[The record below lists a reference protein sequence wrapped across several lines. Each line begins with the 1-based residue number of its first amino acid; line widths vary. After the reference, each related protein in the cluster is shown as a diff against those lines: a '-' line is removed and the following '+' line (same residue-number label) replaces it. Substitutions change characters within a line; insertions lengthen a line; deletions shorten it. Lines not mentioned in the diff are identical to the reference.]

1 MPSSPFG
8 HPHAFSTCYA
18 TWYIEKKSR
27 ELAGKYGFAED
38 EIEDIQQELS
48 LQLLQQWSLYDAS
61 KSMPTTFIANVI
73 DVRISEMIRD
83 QQAQKRDSRRCVPS
97 SKAGEAAEYGLL
109 DGVRGQP
116 EVSDQEQAELRSDCD
131 TVLSKLS
138 PDLRRTAELL
148 QEMSPA
154 AVARELGIS
163 EGTLWKRM
171 ARLREHFERAGYG
184 DA

>member
-8 HPHAFSTCYA
+8 HPHAHSDCYA
-18 TWYIEKKSR
+18 TWYIEKKAK

-38 EIEDIQQELS
+38 EVEDLQQELS
-48 LQLLQQWSLYDAS
+48 LHLLRQWSQYDPS
-61 KSMPTTFIANVI
+61 KSKPTTFIADLI
-73 DVRISEMIRD
+73 DIRISEMIRD
-83 QQAQKRDSRRCVPS
+83 QRAQKRDAQRCVAFS
-97 SKAGEAAEYGLL
+97 EAGEAAEYGLM

-116 EVSDQEQAELRSDCD
+116 EVSDQEQAELRTDCD